1 LLANQPA
8 KLGAALSLERHV
20 LIVGAGMGGLAAAG
34 ALAARGFAITL
45 IEAAERPGGKMRE
58 IEVGG
63 SGIDVGPTVLTMRW
77 AFDELF
83 DDAEVSLSARV
94 GLRRID
100 RIARHAWPDGSVLD
114 LFSEIERSADAIARF
129 AGAREAEGYRRF
141 CARAQGIYETLRD
154 SFIRASRP
162 GPLALTRRV
171 GATHL
176 PDLIRISPFTTMWR
190 ALEGYFVDPRLRQLF
205 GRYATYCGSSP
216 FLAPATLMLVVHV
229 EREGVW
235 LVDGGMARLAEAMC
249 DLARSRGAVFR
260 FGQRVS
266 RILVE
271 NGRAAGVET
280 DEGERIFSDAVIWNG
295 DVSALAEAEFGE
307 EAARAVRATPPG
319 ARSMSALTWA
329 MRAQVDGFGLIRHN
343 VFFSQD
349 YRAEFDDIFARKRLP
364 GAPTVYV
371 CAQDREDADAT
382 ADPSRAERIFC
393 LVNAPARPR
402 GDPLTQP
409 EVQSCEQAAFRLLQR
424 CGLRIEPD
432 PESTRRTTPED
443 FARLFPSTQGAL
455 YGRATHGWRASFA
468 REGSATRLPGLYLAG
483 GSVHPGPGAPMAAL
497 SGRQAAIQVMRDLA
511 STRRLIPAATP
522 GGMSTRSATIG
533 GMASR

>member
-1 LLANQPA
+1 M
-8 KLGAALSLERHV
+8 SLERHV

-34 ALAARGFAITL
+34 ALAARGFAVTL
-45 IEAAERPGGKMRE
+45 LEAAERPGGKMRE
-58 IEVGG
+58 VDLGG
-63 SGIDVGPTVLTMRW
+63 SAIDAGPTVLTMRW

-83 DDAEVSLSARV
+83 DDAGASLSARV
-94 GLRRID
+94 GLRRSD
-100 RIARHAWPDGSVLD
+100 RIARHAWPDGSGLD
-114 LFSEIERSADAIARF
+114 LFSDIERSADAIARF

-141 CARAQGIYETLRD
+141 CGRAQAIYETLRD

-171 GATHL
+171 GAAHL

-216 FLAPATLMLVVHV
+216 FLAPATLMLVAHV

-266 RILVE
+266 RIVVE

-280 DEGERIFSDAVIWNG
+280 DEGERIFSDAIIWNG
-295 DVSALAEAEFGE
+295 DVSALAEAGLGQ
-307 EAARAVRATPPG
+307 EAARAIRATPPG

-329 MRAQVDGFGLIRHN
+329 MRARVDGFGLIRHN
-343 VFFSQD
+343 VFFSRD
-349 YRAEFDDIFARKRLP
+349 YREEFDDIFARKRLP

-371 CAQDREDADAT
+371 CAQDREDVDA
-382 ADPSRAERIFC
+382 APDPSLAERIFC

-402 GDPLTQP
+402 GAPLTQP

-432 PESTRRTTPED
+432 PASTRRTTPED
-443 FARLFPSTQGAL
+443 FARLFPATQGAL

-468 REGSATRLPGLYLAG
+468 REGSTTRLPGLYLAG
-483 GSVHPGPGAPMAAL
+483 GSVHPGPGAPMAVL
-497 SGRQAAIQVMRDLA
+497 SGRQAAIQVMRDLV

-522 GGMSTRSATIG
+522 GGTSTRSVTIG
-533 GMASR
+533 DMASR